1 MVIQYVWE
9 WIAMVKIGFIVEGN
23 TEKIDKK
30 LANLMFTNRFL
41 ADIIYTM

>member
-1 MVIQYVWE
+1 L
-9 WIAMVKIGFIVEGN
+9 ARFEGN